1 MVRLR
6 MAVERL
12 VRDER
17 GQDLMEYALVVVL
30 IAVATVLALGTVGS
44 TVVRVLWTPI
54 GPAI

>member
-1 MVRLR
+1 